1 MDPRGAKPV
10 SSSGS
15 SGHCRTRSLLMNA
28 GHLVGLYGVQGTQL
42 GRADKWLFGK
52 QSLGT
57 QKGRC
62 EGNIKA
68 MLGK

>member
-1 MDPRGAKPV
+1 
-10 SSSGS
+10 
-15 SGHCRTRSLLMNA
+15 MNA